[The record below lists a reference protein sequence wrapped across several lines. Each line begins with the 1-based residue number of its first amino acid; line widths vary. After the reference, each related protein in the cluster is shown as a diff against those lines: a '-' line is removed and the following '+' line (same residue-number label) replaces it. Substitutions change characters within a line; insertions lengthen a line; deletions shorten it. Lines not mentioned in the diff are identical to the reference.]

1 MIRLW
6 NSLTDEGQELVIMTG
21 IILEAWLLFGLMV

>member
-6 NSLTDEGQELVIMTG
+6 NALTDEGKTVVLTIVLIV
-21 IILEAWLLFGLMV
+21 EAWLLWG